1 MKMRRLL
8 KIAILSI
15 VLVVVGIINQAF
27 LPPPVPIP
35 NYTMIDIP
43 DPPSC
48 YALEVELVG
57 GSSYICYSPNYS
69 SIWNMDDFYYPNFKV
84 VVSVKWS
91 QYGGWYEIGEIWTN
105 DSNVTLT
112 YAYGGAVSKME
123 FSYYDL
129 VNP

>member
-1 MKMRRLL
+1 MK
-8 KIAILSI
+8 KIISI
-15 VLVVVGIINQAF
+15 SLCMMVLFGSSFIGASPDP
-27 LPPPVPIP
+27 LPAPAP

-57 GSSYICYSPNYS
+57 GSSDICYDPNYS
-69 SIWNMDDFYYPNFKV
+69 SIWNMDDFYFTNFKV

-112 YAYGGAVSKME
+112 YVPGGAVGKME

-129 VNP
+129 VTP